1 MTKSPDIIK
10 YLDKLIIETFGRSLS
25 TCHKEKICLVCGG
38 SANSFRNKLSRKE
51 WEISG
56 LCEKCQDET
65 FKGDNQ

>member
-1 MTKSPDIIK
+1 MTKSPDMIK

-25 TCHKEKICLVCGG
+25 TCYKEKICLVCGG
-38 SANSFRNKLSRKE
+38 PANSFRDKLSRKE

-56 LCEKCQDET
+56 LCEKCQDEI